1 MGGNTSGSAISAP
14 IGPLNRDEVRASHHA
29 NGAPKNNS
37 KIVTVVANRSV
48 RSIAAT
54 SASLNPISITYYV
67 AIGFNDRTTTI
78 ASYKGQKF

>member
-1 MGGNTSGSAISAP
+1 MFRLPVPASPPPKGG
-14 IGPLNRDEVRASHHA
+14 
-29 NGAPKNNS
+29 PKNNS
-37 KIVTVVANRSV
+37 KMVTVVANRSV